1 MTTKHEIGFGPRLI
15 SAPTGRLRT
24 AVLVKP
30 SIAIESGTSLIGE
43 PGAIYSRAL
52 EQHGVLRGTLE
63 YFGVEV
69 IEVESRGDDPYEV
82 GAGDAAVA
90 FEDGSVMMRLSALSR
105 RAEVDRM
112 QSELARLD
120 IPIAGHIEGP
130 GLLDGNDVIVAGE
143 TVFIGVGVRGNE
155 IGRAGFAQLARA
167 RGFRVV
173 EVKLAAGA
181 GALRA
186 VATAVAPDTIVV
198 GVDKADSSAFAGF
211 KTVVLARGEEQ
222 AAGALLLDE
231 RHVIADIRYR
241 TALTA
246 MRRAGIGV
254 EAIDLYEF
262 TKLGLTPSMLTLA
275 LRRE

>member
-1 MTTKHEIGFGPRLI
+1 M
-15 SAPTGRLRT
+15 
-24 AVLVKP
+24 
-30 SIAIESGTSLIGE
+30 
-43 PGAIYSRAL
+43 
-52 EQHGVLRGTLE
+52 
-63 YFGVEV
+63 
-69 IEVESRGDDPYEV
+69 
-82 GAGDAAVA
+82 A
-90 FEDGSVMMRLSALSR
+90 FEDGSVMMRLSAMSR

-143 TVFIGVGVRGNE
+143 TVFIGVGARGNE

-173 EVKLAAGA
+173 EVKLAAGVA
-181 GALRA
+181 ALRA